1 MSASGKKPRLDGPSK
16 CFNGVEF
23 NQLGW
28 FSHRTIK
35 VEAQLAAQTVEIAAF
50 PHSNKRDQELPLLI
64 AIEGGAYLVYNR
76 AQGFNNETMIF
87 RDMVT
92 VSMPNEIDGGTTILG
107 GIHPSEP
114 DLMLQNFGQ
123 EARPLWIRACEER
136 KGDKDIPDSMVISF
150 GFTHHLCETAEKP
163 MNPKTQA
170 TTPFATEKTTTLP
183 TTTEG
188 IVGTTILPTT
198 TRSTLPTT
206 NQVTST
212 TPGRPG
218 NLILFPTVKT
228 PASGIATSGTM
239 STTRTD
245 ASTVGTTPIVTSTS
259 MATTFPPETPEIPN
273 LSTLGTTPTI
283 TTFGTA
289 TTSMQATSSS
299 TPFTGATVTFA
310 TTSQVSSQ
318 PESPS
323 FGSAQI
329 PKPPF
334 WVSTGSTPSLPSSTV
349 QSPSQGG
356 NDVEEER
363 EKEEIKTMPGR
374 RHPMLNGGGKNG
386 QTDGEQVPST
396 TEATPIDVYVWDKT
410 HSDECPPTGS
420 LLFGVLDDETNG
432 VVPIRC
438 DKISSAED
446 RTRWCT
452 QINLLKNDSSEHVY
466 QVCQSQCS
474 ARCVR
479 G

>member
-1 MSASGKKPRLDGPSK
+1 M
-16 CFNGVEF
+16 
-23 NQLGW
+23 
-28 FSHRTIK
+28 
-35 VEAQLAAQTVEIAAF
+35 EAQLATQTVEIAAF
-50 PHSNKRDQELPLLI
+50 PHANKRDQELPLLV

-92 VSMPNEIDGGTTILG
+92 VSVPNEIDGGTTILG
-107 GIHPSEP
+107 GINPSEP

-123 EARPLWIRACEER
+123 EPRPLWIRACEER

-150 GFTHHLCETAEKP
+150 GFTHRLCETVGKP

-170 TTPFATEKTTTLP
+170 TTPFATEKGAEVTVGTTTLPTTIEGYVGTTTLP
-183 TTTEG
+183 TTT
-188 IVGTTILPTT
+188 TT
-198 TRSTLPTT
+198 SSLPTT
-206 NQVTST
+206 NQVTGTATS
-212 TPGRPG
+212 PFRPG
-218 NLILFPTVKT
+218 NLILFPTVQAPT
-228 PASGIATSGTM
+228 SGIATGGTM

-245 ASTVGTTPIVTSTS
+245 ASTAGTTPIATSAST
-259 MATTFPPETPEIPN
+259 ATTFPPKTPGIPN
-273 LSTLGTTPTI
+273 PSTQGTTPTI
-283 TTFGTA
+283 TTFGT
-289 TTSMQATSSS
+289 TTTLTTTMQATSSS
-299 TPFTGATVTFA
+299 TPFTGAAVTFA

-323 FGSAQI
+323 FGSPQT

-356 NDVEEER
+356 SDAKEER
-363 EKEEIKTMPGR
+363 EKDETQNSPGR
-374 RHPMLNGGGKNG
+374 RHPMLNGGSKNG
-386 QTDGEQVPST
+386 QTDGEQIPST

-420 LLFGVLDDETNG
+420 LLFGVLDGETQG

-452 QINLLKNDSSEHVY
+452 QINLLRNDSSEHVY